1 MTETQH
7 RFLAAIADRVPAAA
21 VVEVR
26 LFPSIR
32 QGPLESG
39 VAVVAAD
46 AAALAAA
53 LAPVTVAVLA
63 EATGDSAPHA
73 DSGTPPIEPL
83 PEPTLDVATGPT
95 SGVASE
101 AVADVASGPS
111 AAVASDRTSDPAEG
125 TAHTDAPPRAAES
138 HEGPARLS
146 ILTARYR
153 LALKGP
159 ERGRWEFD
167 VVHDADAP
175 LETVE
180 QVVRG
185 VARRVGEDGEPEMLS
200 GSEFSRAV
208 SDQWW
213 SAPT

>member
-32 QGPLESG
+32 QGPIESG

-53 LAPVTVAVLA
+53 LAPVAMAVLA
-63 EATGDSAPHA
+63 EAGDAAPGA
-73 DSGTPPIEPL
+73 DRGTPPIEPS
-83 PEPTLDVATGPT
+83 PGPASVVATVP
-95 SGVASE
+95 A
-101 AVADVASGPS
+101 AD
-111 AAVASDRTSDPAEG
+111 ASDRASHG
-125 TAHTDAPPRAAES
+125 TAETAHDAGESASAAPDA
-138 HEGPARLS
+138 GPARLS

-153 LALKGP
+153 LAIKGP
-159 ERGRWEFD
+159 DRGRWEFD

-200 GSEFSRAV
+200 GPEFSRAV
-208 SDQWW
+208 SEQWW
-213 SAPT
+213 STPT